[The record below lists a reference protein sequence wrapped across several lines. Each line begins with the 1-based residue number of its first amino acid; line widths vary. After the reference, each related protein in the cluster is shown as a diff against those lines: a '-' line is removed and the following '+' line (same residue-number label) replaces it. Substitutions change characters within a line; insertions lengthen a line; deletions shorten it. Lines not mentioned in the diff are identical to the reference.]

1 MKKKSVAAV
10 AESDLVE
17 VQNTTRRPLKGQL
30 RTDGMDWR
38 ILDYTGHKMVYH
50 RGGVRGYLSQVAF
63 LPEEKIGIV
72 VLQNSW
78 NSSPF
83 VYEFVDRY
91 LKLQKLP

>member
-1 MKKKSVAAV
+1 MADEIEEAAQR
-10 AESDLVE
+10 L
-17 VQNTTRRPLKGQL
+17 L
-30 RTDGMDWR
+30 
-38 ILDYTGHKMVYH
+38 
-50 RGGVRGYLSQVAF
+50 AF